1 MGWVRLFLESDSC
14 VFVSPLDKTLSRISS
29 SAWRWQLAAWQAV
42 CVPLLSPHLAPGVK
56 SPVRGETSL
65 RPKGSARSGWKP
77 RAVGH
82 SLALHPVM
90 TCVGHRLTV
99 THYLALGG
107 LSLSLT
113 GRGQRGQVSEGWRTG
128 CPVRGE
134 GCGPGESG
142 VSWVSTILAG
152 AQSKP

>member
-1 MGWVRLFLESDSC
+1 MGWVRLFPEPGSC
-14 VFVSPLDKTLSRISS
+14 VFTSPLDKTLSRTSS
-29 SAWRWQLAAWQAV
+29 SVRRRQLAAWQAV

-56 SPVRGETSL
+56 SPVLGETRL
-65 RPKGSARSGWKP
+65 WPKGSARSGWKP
-77 RAVGH
+77 KAVGH
-82 SLALHPVM
+82 SLALHPM
-90 TCVGHRLTV
+90 MACVGHRLTI

-113 GRGQRGQVSEGWRTG
+113 GRGQRGHVSKGWRTG

-134 GCGPGESG
+134 GCGPGENG
-142 VSWVSTILAG
+142 VSWVSTIRAG